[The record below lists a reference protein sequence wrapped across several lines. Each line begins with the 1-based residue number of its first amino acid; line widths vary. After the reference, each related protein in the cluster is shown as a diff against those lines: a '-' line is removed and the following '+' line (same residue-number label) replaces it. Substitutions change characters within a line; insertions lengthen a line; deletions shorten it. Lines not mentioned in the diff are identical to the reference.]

1 MEERN
6 YCLYYHKSPSGK
18 MYVGITSDIK
28 RRWESKGDRYKG
40 SKCFYNAIKRYG
52 WDNIEHHIMHK
63 NLTLKEASAL
73 EKLYIRLWGT
83 LVPNGYN
90 IAEGGS
96 NGNNFVGK
104 TEDEMKKI
112 KKKMSEGH
120 RGKTLSEEH
129 KRKLSESH
137 KGDKNPLYG
146 KTPSEEHKRKISESK
161 KGKTLSE
168 ETKKKIRESCKGDK
182 HPSARKVK
190 VYDKKG
196 NFINEYPAI
205 SIACEELGLNH
216 KKCNSNISECALGKR
231 KSAYGYIWE
240 Y

>member
-18 MYVGITSDIK
+18 IYVGITNNIK
-28 RRWESKGDRYKG
+28 IRWESKGIHYKS

-52 WDNIEHHIMHK
+52 WDNIEHHIIHE
-63 NLTLKEASAL
+63 NLTPEEASAL

-83 LVPNGYN
+83 LAPSGYN
-90 IAEGGS
+90 LSEGGS
-96 NGNNFVGK
+96 NGNNFASK
-104 TEDEMKKI
+104 TEEEREEI
-112 KKKMSEGH
+112 KK
-120 RGKTLSEEH
+120 
-129 KRKLSESH
+129 
-137 KGDKNPLYG
+137 
-146 KTPSEEHKRKISESK
+146 KISESC

-168 ETKKKIRESCKGDK
+168 ETKKKMSESRKGCKNPMYGIDTGK
-182 HPSARKVK
+182 HPRARKIK

-205 SIACEELGLNH
+205 LIACDELGLDRQCCAH
-216 KKCNSNISECALGKR
+216 ICKCANGER
-231 KSAYGYIWE
+231 KSAYGYIWR

>member
-129 KRKLSESH
+129 KRKLSESK
-137 KGDKNPLYG
+137 KGKIL
-146 KTPSEEHKRKISESK
+146 SEEHKRKISESK